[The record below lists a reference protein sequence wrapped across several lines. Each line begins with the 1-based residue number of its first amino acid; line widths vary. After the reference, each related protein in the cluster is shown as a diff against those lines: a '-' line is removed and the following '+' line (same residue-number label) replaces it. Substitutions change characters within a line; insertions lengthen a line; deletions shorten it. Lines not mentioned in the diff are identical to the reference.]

1 MRGARAE
8 GKKKK
13 ESFFKVFS
21 SLQGVSADL
30 GKSCSLPGVEDAPFQ
45 GQGAPSSDHR
55 AAHRAG
61 NRERLGD
68 ASQLLFCA
76 ASPDREGIER
86 HKSLGAVLEEKVPF
100 VGCKLC
106 HPRDEVV
113 IIILIT
119 WLYGLLVFGFWGF
132 FKCLTPL
139 THSAFLLELI
149 STFPA
154 VDQLGVS
161 PSQSW
166 ILFFPGWSLCCALRP
181 GAASKAL
188 GHERKTCPKHP
199 WGQGTWGFGEQSP
212 SSLSC

>member
-1 MRGARAE
+1 MRGARAA

-13 ESFFKVFS
+13 KSFFKVFS

-61 NRERLGD
+61 SRERLGD
-68 ASQLLFCA
+68 TSQLLFCA
-76 ASPDREGIER
+76 AKPGREGIER

-106 HPRDEVV
+106 VL
-113 IIILIT
+113 IIILMT
-119 WLYGLLVFGFWGF
+119 WLYGLLVFGFWGIL
-132 FKCLTPL
+132 KCLTPL

-154 VDQLGVS
+154 V
-161 PSQSW
+161 
-166 ILFFPGWSLCCALRP
+166 
-181 GAASKAL
+181 
-188 GHERKTCPKHP
+188 
-199 WGQGTWGFGEQSP
+199 GQ
-212 SSLSC
+212 